1 MEGDR
6 LLVSSTESEWTKARV
21 QWDFHRAQPGVAAPV
36 CSPGAQ
42 EAEPE
47 GLLQLEGQ
55 AGLHS
60 KYQTKPV
67 LKTGSVWG

>member
-1 MEGDR
+1 MEGDW
-6 LLVSSTESEWTKARV
+6 LLVSPTERTWTKAKE
-21 QWDFHRAQPGVAAPV
+21 QWDFQRAQPGVAVPV
-36 CSPGAQ
+36 CRPGAQ

-67 LKTGSVWG
+67 LKAGSVWG

>member
-1 MEGDR
+1 MNKGKR
-6 LLVSSTESEWTKARV
+6 AVGFSESPARCGGSCL
-21 QWDFHRAQPGVAAPV
+21 Q
-36 CSPGAQ
+36 PGAQ

-67 LKTGSVWG
+67 LKTGSVLG